1 VVNYKQLRRNK
12 RRFLALTGLT
22 DKEFKVL
29 LPSFQEA
36 YERAQ
41 PMNQTQSGRKRK
53 RQVGGGRKAM
63 LATMEDK
70 LLFSLMY
77 QKSYPLQELLAVT
90 FGMSQAGV
98 NHWVH
103 RLLPILKTALEDL
116 GMMPERDGSAFAQHE
131 QAQGEA
137 LDLIIDGTE
146 RRRQRPKNPEKQAL
160 HYSGK
165 KKIHADKNLVIVNA
179 KQQRIGYLSPT
190 YGGQIHDKKLADNE
204 AIVYPAKTRLHKDT
218 GFQGYEPKVKQTLQ
232 PKKTSHH

>member
-1 VVNYKQLRRNK
+1 MVNYKQLRRNK

-36 YERAQ
+36 YEGVH
-41 PMNQTQSGRKRK
+41 PSHKTQSGRKRK
-53 RQVGGGRKAM
+53 RQVGGGRKAV

-137 LDLIIDGTE
+137 LDLIIDGFE
-146 RRRQRPKNPEKQAL
+146 VANP
-160 HYSGK
+160 
-165 KKIHADKNLVIVNA
+165 
-179 KQQRIGYLSPT
+179 
-190 YGGQIHDKKLADNE
+190 
-204 AIVYPAKTRLHKDT
+204 
-218 GFQGYEPKVKQTLQ
+218 
-232 PKKTSHH
+232 

>member
-36 YERAQ
+36 YEHAQ

-77 QKSYPLQELLAVT
+77 QKSYPVQELLAVT